1 MIRVA
6 VLDDYQHVAESL
18 ADWATLDGRAEVI
31 FFHDHLAD
39 PSGVIARLG
48 SFDAVCLMRERT
60 PLPALVIAA
69 LPRLRLIVTTGMGN
83 ASVDVDA
90 ARARDIS
97 YCGTEMTG
105 PDTPELSW
113 LLAATLLRGF
123 VVEAASVRTGG
134 WQRTVGRR
142 ISGATIGLLGLGNI
156 GGAVARYAQ
165 AFGMD
170 VLAWSQNLTQER
182 AHEYGARYVSE
193 DELFTRSDVVSI
205 HVRLSERTRGLVT
218 ARHLELLGPQGYL
231 VNTSRGPIVVE
242 SDLVHALNTGVIAGA
257 AIDTFDVEP
266 LPPAH
271 PLRTAQRGFPT
282 PHIGYVTRESFE
294 QCYAQTLEDV
304 VAWLDGSPVR
314 VID

>member
-1 MIRVA
+1 
-6 VLDDYQHVAESL
+6 
-18 ADWATLDGRAEVI
+18 
-31 FFHDHLAD
+31 
-39 PSGVIARLG
+39 
-48 SFDAVCLMRERT
+48 MRERT
-60 PLPALVIAA
+60 PLPASVIEA

-83 ASVDVDA
+83 ASVDLDA

-97 YCGTEMTG
+97 YCGTAMTG
-105 PDTPELSW
+105 PDTAELSW

-123 VVEAASVRTGG
+123 VVEAASVREGG
-134 WQRTVGRR
+134 WQRHVGRR
-142 ISGATIGLLGLGNI
+142 LGGATLGLLGLGNI
-156 GGAVARYAQ
+156 GATVARYAR

-170 VLAWSQNLTQER
+170 VIAWSQNLTPDR
-182 AHEYGARYVSE
+182 ASECGARYVSQ

-218 ARHLELLGPQGYL
+218 ARQLELLGPQGYL

-242 SDLVHALNTGVIAGA
+242 SDLVYALNTGVIAGA

-271 PLRTAQRGFPT
+271 PLRIAQRGFPT
-282 PHIGYVTRESFE
+282 PHIGYVTRESYE